1 MDKANTEQ
9 TKFGE
14 IIKAMGLVFGDIGT
28 SPIYTLTV
36 IFLVTAPTQQN
47 VYGVLSLVFWTMI
60 ILVAV
65 EYTILAM
72 SLSSK
77 GEGGIVVLKEILSSY
92 VKNGR
97 SVTLIAYLSYI
108 GVSLLMGDGVITPA
122 ISILSAVEGLQ
133 YIPGLEHIG
142 ISEIV
147 IVTIIITIFL
157 FSVQSKGTDKV
168 ASSFGP
174 IMVIWF
180 SSLFISGLISLLHN
194 PKVLYAVSPHYAIDF
209 MLHNGFTGFIVLSEV
224 ILCATGGEALYADM
238 GHLGRTPIKK
248 AWRFVFIAL
257 VINYFGQG
265 AFVLSLNQGEVTKLN
280 VLFGMVKSQQ
290 EFLYIPFLILTLM
303 ATIIASQAMISA
315 VFSLVYQGIRIHIFP
330 LFRVSYTSSHLKSQ
344 IYINSVNWALML
356 AVIFMILLFKESKNL
371 AAAYGFAVT
380 STMTLSTVF
389 MIWIFSKQK
398 DKLKLALALFVIL
411 ININFLIA
419 VFTKLPHGGYW
430 SVVIGAIP
438 FLTIYI
444 WVKGNKTVFKSFRSL
459 PIDTY
464 LVSYEQIYE
473 SGNILP
479 GTALFFTKS
488 LDMIPPYMVHST
500 IRGGII
506 YEHNVLVSV
515 VTMDSPRGV
524 QKLYVPEIAEGLS
537 GLEIQVGYMER
548 LDIPKILKETDI
560 DAKVMFYGVDD
571 IKAKRLYLK
580 IFSFIKKVT
589 PNFVQFLE
597 LPYHKLHGVLTRIE
611 I

>member
-1 MDKANTEQ
+1 MEKVKPEH

-36 IFLVTAPTQQN
+36 IFLVTPPTVQN
-47 VYGVLSLVFWTMI
+47 VFGVLSLVFWTMI
-60 ILVAV
+60 ILVTI

-77 GEGGIVVLKEILSSY
+77 GEGGIVVLKEILGSY
-92 VKNGR
+92 VKTGR
-97 SVTLIAYLSYI
+97 SAILIAYMSYI

-133 YIPGLEHIG
+133 YIPGLGHIG
-142 ISEIV
+142 TNEIV
-147 IVTIIITIFL
+147 IITLIITILL

-168 ASSFGP
+168 AASFGP
-174 IMVIWF
+174 IMVLWF
-180 SSLFISGLISLLHN
+180 SSLFLSGFFSLIHN
-194 PKVLYAVSPHYAIDF
+194 PKVLYAILPFYAIDF

-238 GHLGRTPIKK
+238 GHLGRKPIKT
-248 AWRFVFIAL
+248 AWYFVFIAL
-257 VINYFGQG
+257 IINYFGQG
-265 AFVLSLNQGEVTKLN
+265 AFVLSLNEGEVRNLN
-280 VLFGMVKSQQ
+280 VLFGMVKSQ
-290 EFLYIPFLILTLM
+290 EKLIYIPFLILTLL

-315 VFSLVYQGIRIHIFP
+315 VFSLVYQGIRTHIFP

-344 IYINSVNWALML
+344 IYINSVNWALMI
-356 AVIFMILLFKESKNL
+356 AVIFMVLLFKESKNL

-380 STMTLSTVF
+380 ATMTLSTSF

-398 DKLKLALALFVIL
+398 DKLKLALALFVII

-430 SVVIGAIP
+430 SIVIGAIP

-444 WVKGNKTVFKSFRSL
+444 WIKGNNTVFKSFRSL

-515 VTMDSPRGV
+515 VTMDSPRGI

-548 LDIPKILKETDI
+548 LDIPKILKDTDI

-571 IKAKRLYLK
+571 IRAKKFYLK